1 MVRGI
6 KDGKSKKQGADRVS
20 LLQSDR
26 GDGVQGSVQGTQ
38 DSEPIRETNNGEKL
52 LLIRGNREISS
63 RSSRGRENRTTGSEL
78 TLVELQ
84 SEAAMILDAIATDAT
99 EGFFDHAERELK
111 ESRKLFKKAGVETAA
126 HAMSLYIQVCKETKR
141 ARKAL

>member
-6 KDGKSKKQGADRVS
+6 KDGKSKKQRADRVS
-20 LLQSDR
+20 VLQSTNR
-26 GDGVQGSVQGTQ
+26 NGLPESVQGAQ
-38 DSEPIRETNNGEKL
+38 DSEKIRETNNGEKL
-52 LLIRGNREISS
+52 LHIRSNREISS
-63 RSSRGRENRTTGSEL
+63 RSGRGRKDRTAGSEL

-99 EGFFDHAERELK
+99 EGFFDHADQYMK
-111 ESRKLFKKAGVETAA
+111 DSRKLFKKAGLGILADAVG
-126 HAMSLYIQVCKETKR
+126 MYVQVCKETKR